1 MENLALVIVLLDG
14 VYHTFASEK
23 LLKYAPDTQVSKF
36 AKRLGFKNAKPLSTR
51 AHRWMGVF
59 LILGCLTVVFLPDN
73 LLSDIFAHYVIPFVL
88 FMISIGVVLNVV
100 NM

>member
-1 MENLALVIVLLDG
+1 MEHLPLVIVLLDG
-14 VYHTFASEK
+14 IYHLFASEK
-23 LLKYAPDTQVSKF
+23 LLTYAPDAQISKF
-36 AKRLGFKNAKPLSTR
+36 ANRLGFKDAKPLSTR

-88 FMISIGVVLNVV
+88 FLLSIGIVLNVI
-100 NM
+100 NT